1 MGSFQYVGLRRRLCG
16 VLLGTLGTLGLS
28 ACGFA
33 PRQAP
38 DLPFKALAFSGF
50 AVQAPMASE
59 LRLLINT
66 SRSTLVIA
74 DLAQADAIFDVLAD
88 TFERTKGA
96 FTLAGQIR
104 SINLT
109 YRFKFRLRT
118 LTGVELIG
126 PTELVVVR
134 SLAYN
139 ESQALGKE
147 KEEVS
152 MVRSM
157 QVEIANQVMRRLVA
171 VKMP

>member
-1 MGSFQYVGLRRRLCG
+1 MHPLKEVGMRRRQCC
-16 VLLGTLGTLGLS
+16 VFLGTLGLS

-38 DLPFKALAFSGF
+38 DLPFRALAFSGF

-66 SRSTLVIA
+66 SRSTRVIG
-74 DLAQADAIFDVLAD
+74 DLAQADAILDVLTDAS
-88 TFERTKGA
+88 ERTKGA

-104 SINLT
+104 SIDLT
-109 YRFKFRLRT
+109 YRFKFRLRN
-118 LTGVELIG
+118 LAGVELLG
-126 PTELVVVR
+126 STELVVVR
-134 SLAYN
+134 SMAYN

-147 KEEVS
+147 KEEIS
-152 MVRSM
+152 MMRSM
-157 QVEIANQVMRRLVA
+157 QVEIADQVMRRLVA

>member
-1 MGSFQYVGLRRRLCG
+1 MKVGMQRRQFCFYLS
-16 VLLGTLGTLGLS
+16 TLGTLSLG

-38 DLPFKALAFSGF
+38 DLPFRALAFNGF
-50 AVQAPMASE
+50 AVQAPLANE

-66 SRSTLVIA
+66 SRSTRVIG
-74 DLAQADAIFDVLAD
+74 DLAQADAILDVLAD
-88 TFERTKGA
+88 SSERSKGA

-118 LTGVELIG
+118 LAGVELVQ

-134 SLAYN
+134 SMAYN

-147 KEEVS
+147 KEEIS

-157 QVEIANQVMRRLVA
+157 QVEIADQVMRRLVA